1 MSSFD
6 VTELT
11 ATATGDSEPVRL
23 AVVEASEFTLLLQ
36 RYHAGDDS
44 VQSAMITAIHRE
56 LRRLAR
62 RQLVGNRWLGT
73 LSATVLVNETYLRLV
88 SPAARHVQSRAHFLN
103 LSAKVMRQLICDYA
117 RRRLRERK
125 VLDRNL
131 DANEAI
137 ERQQQLD
144 QADQL
149 SRLDDALK
157 DLALFDARGAQVIEC
172 RFFAG
177 YSEQETAEAMGI
189 SLRTVERSWAQA
201 RAWLAS
207 QLDVRRETAA

>member
-1 MSSFD
+1 MSSLD
-6 VTELT
+6 VTGLT
-11 ATATGDSEPVRL
+11 TAAADEPAAPVST
-23 AVVEASEFTLLLQ
+23 VVDASEFTLLLQ

-44 VQSAMITAIHRE
+44 VQSAMITAIHHE

-62 RQLVGNRWLGT
+62 RQLAGNRWLGT
-73 LSATVLVNETYLRLV
+73 MSATVLVNETYLRLV

-103 LSAKVMRQLICDYA
+103 LAAKVMRQLICDYA
-117 RRRLRERK
+117 RRRLRERN

-131 DANEAI
+131 DANDAI
-137 ERQQQLD
+137 ERQQQWD

-149 SRLDDALK
+149 SRLDDALN
-157 DLALFDARGAQVIEC
+157 DLALLDARGARVIEC

-177 YSEQETAEAMGI
+177 YSEQETAEALGI

-201 RAWLAS
+201 RAWLAE
-207 QLDVRRETAA
+207 QLDARRESVA